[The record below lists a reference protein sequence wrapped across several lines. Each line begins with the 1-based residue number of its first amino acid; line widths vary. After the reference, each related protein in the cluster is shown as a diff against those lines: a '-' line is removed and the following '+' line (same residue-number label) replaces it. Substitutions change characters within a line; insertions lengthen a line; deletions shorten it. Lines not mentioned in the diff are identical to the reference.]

1 MKKIAEKWYNDEY
14 LQSVS
19 NYIDLIMLGR
29 AVICDIDLS
38 GITIGPFAVVEKLR
52 NTNLFESKI
61 NNSNLSFSK
70 ISGSISNSYL
80 SHVNFQRSYLDGC
93 SLFETKIK
101 NCNFNKS
108 KLVVNMDD
116 AECEESCFVEAK
128 FIGSSYGLE
137 YGGRRVKF
145 INCDFTGT
153 IFDKVEFRASRFVN
167 CIFTDTKFKRCD
179 FRGVK
184 FEGDI
189 LPSASQFENMDIPI
203 QLV

>member
-1 MKKIAEKWYNDEY
+1 MKKITEKWYNDEY

-19 NYIDLIMLGR
+19 NYIDLIMAGR
-29 AVICDIDLS
+29 AVISDIDLS

-61 NNSNLSFSK
+61 NNSNLSFSR

-80 SHVNFQRSYLDGC
+80 SHVSFERSYLDGC
-93 SLFETKIK
+93 LLFETKIK

-128 FIGSSYGLE
+128 FTGSSSGIE

-145 INCDFTGT
+145 INCDFTGA

-189 LPSASQFENMDIPI
+189 LPSASQFENMNTPI
-203 QLV
+203 QLA